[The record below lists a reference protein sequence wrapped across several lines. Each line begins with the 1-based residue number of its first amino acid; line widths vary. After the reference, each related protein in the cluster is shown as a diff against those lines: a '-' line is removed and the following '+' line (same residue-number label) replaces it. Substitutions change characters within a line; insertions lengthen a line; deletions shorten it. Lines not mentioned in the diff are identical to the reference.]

1 MPRPQPLADS
11 TGRRN
16 TLTTAQEAAHGADEL
31 AGEEQTKVAVP
42 SQRREV
48 EPHEASDAKWRHI
61 TRRHC
66 RTDQKKV
73 RLAGT

>member
-1 MPRPQPLADS
+1 MA
-11 TGRRN
+11 
-16 TLTTAQEAAHGADEL
+16 LTKL

-48 EPHEASDAKWRHI
+48 EQHEASDAKWRHI
-61 TRRHC
+61 VRRHC

-73 RLAGT
+73 GLAGT